1 MKKLVMEFLG
11 TFFFLLTIAS
21 GGSAFAI
28 GAMLAVWIYIGG
40 YISGG
45 NYNPM
50 VSLAL
55 FLRGRLSLNEMFSYW
70 GAQVAGGIVAYL
82 TAVFI
87 RGGFPIPA
95 PVEGISLFQAGF
107 VEIGLA
113 FTLAMIILVAATS
126 RIANLGHIAGFAIG
140 FTIPAIAAIGGNVTG
155 ALANPAIA
163 IGSHVTSFLFG
174 GPADFVAMAMYIGAA
189 LIGGALA
196 AYAYR
201 YFYGV
206 E

>member
-11 TFFFLLTIAS
+11 TFFFLLAISS
-21 GGSAFAI
+21 GGSPFAV
-28 GAMLAVWIYIGG
+28 GAMLAIWVYIGA
-40 YISGG
+40 YISGA

-55 FLRGRLSLNEMFSYW
+55 FLRGRLSSREMFAYW
-70 GAQVAGGIVAYL
+70 VAQVAGGIAAYFVPHFVGL
-82 TAVFI
+82 
-87 RGGFPIPA
+87 GGVSHFPSIPLL
-95 PVEGISLFQAGF
+95 SAGL

-113 FTLAMIILVAATS
+113 FVLALIILVAATS
-126 RIANLGHIAGFAIG
+126 RAAHLGHIAGFAIG
-140 FTIPAIAAIGGNVTG
+140 FTIPAIAAIGGGITG

-163 IGSHVTSFLFG
+163 ISSHVVAAVVG
-174 GPADFVAMAMYIGAA
+174 GPFNFVVMLTYVVSA
-189 LIGGALA
+189 LVGGALA

-201 YFYGV
+201 YFYGI